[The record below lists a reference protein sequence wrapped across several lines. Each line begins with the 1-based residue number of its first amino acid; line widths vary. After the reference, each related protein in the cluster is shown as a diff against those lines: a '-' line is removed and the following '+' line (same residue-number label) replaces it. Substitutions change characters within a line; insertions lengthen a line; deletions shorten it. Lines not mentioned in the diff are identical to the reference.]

1 MNLKSAEPQTTSLV
15 LSFHCK
21 VDDAARLI
29 VTGESFYCLICL
41 TLSIIS
47 RRILPF
53 PEMTELDGIP
63 RNNFFCNNLGYELTG
78 IMAITTALKVL
89 DNADRSPRG
98 HTDKPKSNIQFLTMM
113 VENNAFLLAPPQ
125 HQEAQSQLE
134 APNLPPSSGQTIYS
148 TLHIFSA
155 WGCHLFP
162 TMNVC
167 ILSLTSIQL
176 LPGIFFTLL
185 SFISS
190 LTFST
195 SSHLPAVA

>member
-53 PEMTELDGIP
+53 PEVTELDGIP

-148 TLHIFSA
+148 TLHKYF
-155 WGCHLFP
+155 
-162 TMNVC
+162 
-167 ILSLTSIQL
+167 
-176 LPGIFFTLL
+176 LPG
-185 SFISS
+185 
-190 LTFST
+190 
-195 SSHLPAVA
+195 AVICFLQ